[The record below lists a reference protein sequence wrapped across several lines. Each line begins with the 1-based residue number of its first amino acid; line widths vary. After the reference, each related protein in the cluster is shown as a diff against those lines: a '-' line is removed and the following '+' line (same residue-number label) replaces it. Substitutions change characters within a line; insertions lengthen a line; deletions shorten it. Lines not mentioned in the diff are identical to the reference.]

1 MPGGESQ
8 DGDQENCRRNL
19 DVKIKKDFLNFC
31 SVQGTKNIGVEV
43 KGRDNLA
50 LDT

>member
-1 MPGGESQ
+1 MEIRKLSTKGW
-8 DGDQENCRRNL
+8 NL
-19 DVKIKKDFLNFC
+19 DVKIKKDFLNYC